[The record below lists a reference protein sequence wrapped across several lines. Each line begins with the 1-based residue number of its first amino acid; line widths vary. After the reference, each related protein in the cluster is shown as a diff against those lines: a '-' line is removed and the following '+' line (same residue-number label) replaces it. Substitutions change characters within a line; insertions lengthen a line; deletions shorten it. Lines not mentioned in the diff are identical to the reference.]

1 MGSAD
6 DQFCL
11 RWNDFQ
17 QCIKSTFQELR
28 EEKDF
33 MDVTIS
39 CDGEQVK
46 AHKVILSACS
56 VTFRNLLKKNPAQ
69 NPVIVLWVR
78 IVNSI
83 LNIHILIY
91 YFIVQDVAPRD
102 LTSILDFMYQGEVN
116 VKQDHLNSFLA
127 VAEKLRV
134 RGLCQNNSDVSSS
147 SAPKQASH
155 SEKPKPPRPSD
166 TSFTEPAIKRSRPSL
181 AQESQDDDIEELPG
195 PVVKQEVG
203 EPLAT
208 PTPGSSSRVR
218 PAPLPGGHAP
228 AHDDYQV
235 AQSDQYDEG
244 EYGDY
249 EGYED
254 EMGYGAEGAI
264 MDPSQAKGKKTA
276 VWIQELIKVSLGGF
290 DGFLP

>member
-1 MGSAD
+1 MFSYI
-6 DQFCL
+6 QKPS
-11 RWNDFQ
+11 Q
-17 QCIKSTFQELR
+17 EKSCS
-28 EEKDF
+28 K
-33 MDVTIS
+33 S
-39 CDGEQVK
+39 CHSPLGNICK
-46 AHKVILSACS
+46 I
-56 VTFRNLLKKNPAQ
+56 NLKT
-69 NPVIVLWVR
+69 
-78 IVNSI
+78 
-83 LNIHILIY
+83 ILIY

-134 RGLCQNNSDVSSS
+134 RGLCQNNSDLSSS
-147 SAPKQASH
+147 SSGPKQASH

-264 MDPSQAKGKKTA
+264 MDPSQAKGKKNA
-276 VWIQELIKVSLGGF
+276 VWLQERIKVSLGGF
-290 DGFLP
+290 DGFLS

>member
-1 MGSAD
+1 MGKN
-6 DQFCL
+6 CKL
-11 RWNDFQ
+11 NL
-17 QCIKSTFQELR
+17 KSL
-28 EEKDF
+28 
-33 MDVTIS
+33 
-39 CDGEQVK
+39 
-46 AHKVILSACS
+46 
-56 VTFRNLLKKNPAQ
+56 P
-69 NPVIVLWVR
+69 
-78 IVNSI
+78 
-83 LNIHILIY
+83 IY

-276 VWIQELIKVSLGGF
+276 VWLQELIKVSLGGF
-290 DGFLP
+290 DGFLS